1 MAGLENF
8 QFNITTAWDC
18 LKTLSVARATNFL
31 TYIFEAQDDE
41 IIIED
46 VVTTPTELTLNSNPN
61 IRARHVSIRFWGG
74 PPGEEEWYEG
84 NMLTLLID
92 RLYYNIAMGNCAV
105 VRRFQECY
113 KRHA

>member
-1 MAGLENF
+1 MASVENF
-8 QFNITTAWDC
+8 QFNITVAWDS
-18 LKTLSVARATNFL
+18 LKTISIVRATNYL

-41 IIIED
+41 IILED
-46 VVTTPTELTLNSNPN
+46 VVTTPTEVTLDSSPYL
-61 IRARHVSIRFWGG
+61 RARHMSIQFWGG

-92 RLYYNIAMGNCAV
+92 RLFYNIAMGNIAV

-113 KRHA
+113 TGHA

>member
-1 MAGLENF
+1 MASIENF

-18 LKTLSVARATNFL
+18 LKTVSVVRATNYL

-41 IIIED
+41 IILED
-46 VVTTPTELTLNSNPN
+46 IVTTPAEATLGSSPN
-61 IRARHVSIRFWGG
+61 LRARHVPIRFWGG

-92 RLYYNIAMGNCAV
+92 RLFYNIAMGNIAV
-105 VRRFQECY
+105 VQRFQESY
-113 KRHA
+113 TRHA

>member
-1 MAGLENF
+1 MATVETF
-8 QFNITTAWDC
+8 QFNITTAWLS
-18 LKTLSVARATNFL
+18 LKTLSITRVTNYL

-41 IIIED
+41 IILEG
-46 VVTTPTELTLNSNPN
+46 VVTTPVEVTQDSNPN
-61 IRARHVSIRFWGG
+61 IRARHVPIRFWGG

-84 NMLTLLID
+84 SMLTLLID
-92 RLYYNIAMGNCAV
+92 RLFYNIAMGNIAV